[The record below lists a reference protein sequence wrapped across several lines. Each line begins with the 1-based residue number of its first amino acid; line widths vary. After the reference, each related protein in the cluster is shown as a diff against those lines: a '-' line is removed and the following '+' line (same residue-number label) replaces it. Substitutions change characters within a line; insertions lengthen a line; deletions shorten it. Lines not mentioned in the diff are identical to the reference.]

1 MMEEIRNLLLYN
13 NIYETLEVYKKG
25 ESYCVVSTIDFNL
38 QYNFMVDDIE
48 KLTYKEMLLIYVA
61 SELKYDEIDNIK
73 EKYKLSIDKYKEI
86 AINSVNEKLKH
97 LSLSNENYNRKIYA
111 KLDDEDKEMLKEYFE
126 LFYGSLEEGIK
137 NDYYLMQ
144 KLRAIYDYL
153 ETAKVLL
160 GNNLLKKISNPK
172 LFALGIYSKE
182 DYNIML
188 EFNENINKKY
198 NFTEKF
204 DFNTENLYQK
214 FKIRSIHDM
223 GFDIIVKNDRVE
235 LFSEYYTKLTFTNAT
250 MLNYDKLK
258 KCFDTCKEGYVEYL
272 FKYKDGKYLAIY
284 DFLELPEPV
293 VIKFDDLIVGYT
305 DEDINK

>member
-13 NIYETLEVYKKG
+13 NIYETLELYKKG
-25 ESYCVVSTIDFNL
+25 KSYCVVSTIDFNL

-48 KLTYKEMLLIYVA
+48 KLTYKEMLLIYVV

-86 AINSVNEKLKH
+86 AINNVNEKLKH

-111 KLDDEDKEMLKEYFE
+111 KLDDEDKEILKEYFE

-160 GNNLLKKISNPK
+160 GNNLLKK
-172 LFALGIYSKE
+172 
-182 DYNIML
+182 
-188 EFNENINKKY
+188 
-198 NFTEKF
+198 
-204 DFNTENLYQK
+204 NL
-214 FKIRSIHDM
+214 I
-223 GFDIIVKNDRVE
+223 
-235 LFSEYYTKLTFTNAT
+235 
-250 MLNYDKLK
+250 LNYL
-258 KCFDTCKEGYVEYL
+258 L
-272 FKYKDGKYLAIY
+272 
-284 DFLELPEPV
+284 
-293 VIKFDDLIVGYT
+293 
-305 DEDINK
+305 